1 MSVPNLQH
9 RQHRSVNTDNMH
21 IAENMNPSGIYFP
34 NRMEPHRPGWPPP
47 RDTLV
52 AEVVISDLKLKQEKV
67 MVEGRK
73 EGKKMFFRGRFGDSL
88 SGLYVSSKPKAKR
101 QIGTEI
107 LRIYVFIS
115 CCV

>member
-73 EGKKMFFRGRFGDSL
+73 EGKKMFFRGRLGTRSL
-88 SGLYVSSKPKAKR
+88 VSTLAANPKQKGKLAQK
-101 QIGTEI
+101 
-107 LRIYVFIS
+107 Y
-115 CCV
+115 